1 MFWTCKLGRNWLWRE
16 NSLQI
21 WHPHPW
27 NKFPLRL
34 VCWESEASFQLK
46 AVKAGI
52 ECDCGVHWICLGNVS
67 RRKKCIFMK
76 MFVCLGFGLIS
87 LTDSVSVTV
96 CLHLSQPAPSVGLVW
111 KDYRT
116 FSELNEEDI
125 YQLAGN
131 TYRDTLQ
138 SSFLFH
144 FFVCLFIFLFVCFHS
159 SYESNGSKLN

>member
-1 MFWTCKLGRNWLWRE
+1 MFWTCKLGRNWLWTE
-16 NSLQI
+16 NPLQI
-21 WHPHPW
+21 WHQHPW
-27 NKFPLRL
+27 NKFPLHLLFLQSL
-34 VCWESEASFQLK
+34 VCWESEESFQSK

-52 ECDCGVHWICLGNVS
+52 ECNCCVHCIYFGNVS
-67 RRKKCIFMK
+67 RKEK
-76 MFVCLGFGLIS
+76 MHFYEVVCLFVCLGCGLIS
-87 LTDSVSVTV
+87 LTDSVSVT
-96 CLHLSQPAPSVGLVW
+96 APSVGLVW

-144 FFVCLFIFLFVCFHS
+144 FFVCLFICFFVFILLLVS
-159 SYESNGSKLN
+159 PMEVN